1 MRWEAAQEGAEL
13 LREGDR
19 DAAIAELERVITEQP
34 ENEYAHHFLGAAH
47 YEAGNFM
54 KAMKAYLRA
63 IELAPEYTGAMVG
76 LGHTLRM
83 LGRLDDAI
91 KSGREVLRHEGHKE
105 DPDALWLLA
114 LAYYAR
120 GDEALAR
127 TSIERFLE
135 TRPEAEL
142 ALEAQGLLQV
152 LRGEVVPLHPGDG
165 ETN

>member
-1 MRWEAAQEGAEL
+1 
-13 LREGDR
+13 
-19 DAAIAELERVITEQP
+19 
-34 ENEYAHHFLGAAH
+34 
-47 YEAGNFM
+47 M